1 MRVFTVRFFLVTVH
15 GPGDTHGAAVDWS
28 GPQRKPMFRP
38 GGGAATAWVRN
49 YRPDSPGSG
58 YVQLWA
64 FGATADRLPV
74 IRAVAEYGLLRP
86 ATVKD

>member
-1 MRVFTVRFFLVTVH
+1 
-15 GPGDTHGAAVDWS
+15 
-28 GPQRKPMFRP
+28 MFHP